1 MKNLSRALNLCHRDG
16 LNMMG
21 GADGEALEELISEFM
36 APGSED
42 QPPDCQYPINKIT
55 HKS

>member
-1 MKNLSRALNLCHRDG
+1 MSEEPSQSFESLPPRWPGH
-16 LNMMG
+16 
-21 GADGEALEELISEFM
+21 DGEALEELISEFM

>member
-1 MKNLSRALNLCHRDG
+1 MSEAWNLAKALNLRHRDG
-16 LNMMG
+16 LDTMG

-42 QPPDCQYPINKIT
+42 QPPDC
-55 HKS
+55 

>member
-1 MKNLSRALNLCHRDG
+1 MKAGKYSSGTCSLDSLARALNLRHRDG
-16 LNMMG
+16 LDMMG

-42 QPPDCQYPINKIT
+42 
-55 HKS
+55 